1 MKRLTPILA
10 ILTLIVSIGFAYAGD
25 EKSSDPAA
33 PAKTVFVPPC
43 KQSNKSTMM
52 ECPMMKQ
59 NKDIKVLLIN
69 ILQLQQRSLTA
80 SSKEKVKIKEEISN
94 LVKKIDAIPD
104 KMECPMMNM
113 NSDASSDKKVLPEE
127 KAKEE
132 TKSSEHK
139 H

>member
-1 MKRLTPILA
+1 MKRLTPILV
-10 ILTLIVSIGFAYAGD
+10 ILTLIVSVGFAYAGD
-25 EKSSDPAA
+25 EKSTDPAS

-43 KQSNKSTMM
+43 KKSDKSMTM
-52 ECPMMKQ
+52 ECPMMKR

-94 LVKKIDAIPD
+94 LVKKIDAMPD

-113 NSDASSDKKVLPEE
+113 NSDSSSDKKVLPEE